1 MKKISIL
8 LVLLLTLLLTSCK
21 GEELNFGKELVKVNG
36 MVDILTELDT
46 KSSDVG
52 IMDSIMAGYYINQ
65 QYKGKLT
72 IVKDVVVA
80 EEEYGIAARSDG
92 AYTAKMISKTIIDL
106 AKDGTVDKI
115 ADKYGLKDSLAID
128 TTKTIDLSDET
139 GKADFD
145 KIIASGELVIGYT
158 IFAPIAYEEGNELVG
173 FDIDLAKAVCAKLG
187 IDAKFQI
194 INWNSKVFELNS
206 GAIDVIWNGMTITDE
221 IKEATSVTI
230 AYLKNKQVAVVRV
243 EDEAKYKSL
252 DDMKEATIC
261 VEAGSAGQL
270 CVVKED

>member
-8 LVLLLTLLLTSCK
+8 LVLLFTLLLTGCK

-106 AKDGTVDKI
+106 AKDGTVDAI

-128 TTKTIDLSDET
+128 TTKNIDLSDET
-139 GKADFD
+139 GKADYD

-187 IDAKFQI
+187 IEAKFQI

>member
-1 MKKISIL
+1 
-8 LVLLLTLLLTSCK
+8 
-21 GEELNFGKELVKVNG
+21 

-80 EEEYGIAARSDG
+80 EEEYGVAARSDG

-106 AKDGTVDKI
+106 AKDGTVDAI

-128 TTKTIDLSDET
+128 TTKNIDLSDET
-139 GKADFD
+139 GKADYD

-187 IDAKFQI
+187 IEAKFQI

-221 IKEATSVTI
+221 IKESTSVTI

-252 DDMKEATIC
+252 DDMKDATIC

>member
-8 LVLLLTLLLTSCK
+8 LVLLFTLLLTGCK

-106 AKDGTVDKI
+106 AKDGTVDAI

-128 TTKTIDLSDET
+128 TTKNIDLSDET
-139 GKADFD
+139 GKADYD

-187 IDAKFQI
+187 IEAKFQI

-243 EDEAKYKSL
+243 EDEVKYKSL

>member
-1 MKKISIL
+1 MKKISVL
-8 LVLLLTLLLTSCK
+8 LVLLFTLLLTGCK

-36 MVDILTELDT
+36 MVDILTELYT

-106 AKDGTVDKI
+106 AKDGTVDAI

-128 TTKTIDLSDET
+128 TTKNIDLSDET

-187 IDAKFQI
+187 IEAKFQI

-206 GAIDVIWNGMTITDE
+206 GAIDVIWNGRTITDE